1 MSASREQIAPLAL
14 SALQSPSGD
23 EGEAAAVASKQ
34 SRLRRRRRCL
44 ICGGCCGAF
53 LVVLAIVIVVLA
65 FTVFRVR
72 DPEITVNSV
81 SVQRVAVDLPA
92 LSFAPQQF
100 FSLNLTLLVDLS
112 IKNPNAASVRF
123 GPSTTAVYFNG
134 RELGVARGPPGNSRA
149 HRTFRMNVTV
159 DIMAE
164 RVVGDV
170 QLLGELTSGVLPVT
184 TSTRLGGRVKLLGVI
199 RRHVD
204 VTMNCSLSIDLAS
217 QSVQQQNC
225 DRDVRL

>member
-14 SALQSPSGD
+14 SSPQSLTGE
-23 EGEAAAVASKQ
+23 EGEAEVASKR
-34 SRLRRRRRCL
+34 SRLRSVRRRRCL
-44 ICGGCCGAF
+44 ICGGCCGVS
-53 LVVLAIVIVVLA
+53 LVVLAVVIVVLA

-72 DPEITVNSV
+72 DPEITINGLTL
-81 SVQRVAVDLPA
+81 QRVAVGPPSA
-92 LSFAPQQF
+92 LSQQF

-112 IKNPNAASVRF
+112 VKNPNAASVRF
-123 GPSTTAVYFNG
+123 GPSTTTVYFHE
-134 RELGVARGPPGNSRA
+134 RRLGEAYGPAGNSRA

-164 RVVGDV
+164 RVMADA
-170 QLLGELTSGVLPVT
+170 QLLQELVGGVIDVT

-204 VTMNCSLSIDLAS
+204 VSVNCSLAIEVAS
-217 QSVQQQNC
+217 QSLQQQNC
-225 DRDVRL
+225 DREVRL